1 MRKWL
6 YIFVLACLLVG
17 CKEYQVSNDPSLR
30 LSFSCDTLS
39 FDTVFTQQ
47 GSATMQVMVY
57 NDNKNAV
64 VIDRVW
70 VDGSFFHVN
79 VDGEADLSQVTRLQ
93 VNGGDS
99 IYVFVRVEIDPTK
112 ANNPVLI
119 RENLHFHLSS
129 GIDQQLVCEAY
140 GQDVTRIR
148 SKNGRSEYAKYR
160 FTNTKPYLLFDTVII
175 GQLTLEAGARLYMH
189 KGASLYALGDVQSKG
204 TKENPVVIQ
213 PDRLDNLF
221 DSVPYRFAAGGW
233 NGIYLQA
240 TDSQNYNL
248 QYTDILSGNIGL
260 YCMSDRKDK
269 LPRLTMNGCRI
280 HNHAV
285 YGLVLQNVHATVI
298 NSEISNCASYCVYCQ
313 GGTHDFIHTTI
324 ASYYGETNIRIQGTG
339 KENVAAVYVHNLSKE
354 TPETVTSFYNS
365 IVTGPREKEMVLA
378 TPFEQYY
385 PGTIQGS
392 WIGQDTANNV
402 FRNTFYKYK
411 EYVYYDF
418 RLDSLSPAR
427 GIGDSGTAA
436 KYPKDREGIARTGE
450 GIKPDAGCYQYQ
462 P

>member
-39 FDTVFTQQ
+39 FDTVFTEQ

-175 GQLTLEAGARLYMH
+175 GQLTLERDFLQDCFRRAG
-189 KGASLYALGDVQSKG
+189 
-204 TKENPVVIQ
+204 EEIP
-213 PDRLDNLF
+213 
-221 DSVPYRFAAGGW
+221 RF
-233 NGIYLQA
+233 
-240 TDSQNYNL
+240 
-248 QYTDILSGNIGL
+248 
-260 YCMSDRKDK
+260 
-269 LPRLTMNGCRI
+269 
-280 HNHAV
+280 H
-285 YGLVLQNVHATVI
+285 
-298 NSEISNCASYCVYCQ
+298 SE
-313 GGTHDFIHTTI
+313 
-324 ASYYGETNIRIQGTG
+324 
-339 KENVAAVYVHNLSKE
+339 
-354 TPETVTSFYNS
+354 
-365 IVTGPREKEMVLA
+365 
-378 TPFEQYY
+378 
-385 PGTIQGS
+385 
-392 WIGQDTANNV
+392 
-402 FRNTFYKYK
+402 
-411 EYVYYDF
+411 
-418 RLDSLSPAR
+418 
-427 GIGDSGTAA
+427 
-436 KYPKDREGIARTGE
+436 
-450 GIKPDAGCYQYQ
+450 DA
-462 P
+462 